1 MEGIGYRALN
11 ASYRGNFELMITTL
25 TTASPMLP
33 PISLV
38 IPVFNQWSFTEPCLQ
53 ALARTIPSAS
63 GPATSGPI
71 AHEIVIV
78 DNGSTDLT
86 QSKLTSVAGS
96 MWEHAKLTYIRFDE
110 NRGFNEASNVGA
122 QRSTGE
128 ILVFLNNDTVPQTG
142 WLESLYAALQLPNVG
157 IVGPKLLFPD
167 TQTIN
172 HIGYSFNQQL
182 GGYFPIYCERPATF
196 PPVCKP
202 REFQALLGACLMM
215 RRKDFFD
222 LGMFSITGLEDIDLC
237 LKVRAAGKRV
247 LYTPRAEVWHHGG
260 ATFRH
265 TDATLIP
272 KMSNDAFNERWPSST
287 LERDDE
293 RYYREDGYSV
303 IIHSNRS
310 VELIPEHDKAK
321 LIFADAERAWV
332 RGERE
337 IAVDLAKA
345 SLAVYARNIAV
356 LRKLSLWLVEMGN
369 IEEAQKFKYQIEFL
383 AGMR

>member
-1 MEGIGYRALN
+1 MQAIGVIHI
-11 ASYRGNFELMITTL
+11 MTTTE
-25 TTASPMLP
+25 TTSSTTMPA
-33 PISLV
+33 ISII
-38 IPVFNQWSFTEPCLQ
+38 IPVFNQWAFTEPCLQ
-53 ALARTIPSAS
+53 ALARTIPVSS
-63 GPATSGPI
+63 GATP
-71 AHEIVIV
+71 HEIVVV
-78 DNGSTDLT
+78 DNGSTDAT
-86 QSKLTSVAGS
+86 PGKLKSVVGGV
-96 MWEHAKLTYIRFDE
+96 WENAKLTYIRFDE

-122 QRSTGE
+122 ERSSGE

-142 WLESLYAALQLPNVG
+142 WLEALYAALQLPDVA

-222 LGMFSITGLEDIDLC
+222 LGMFSIAGLEDIDLC
-237 LKVRAAGKRV
+237 LKARAAGKRV

-265 TDATLIP
+265 TDAALIP
-272 KMSNDAFNERWPSST
+272 KMGNEAFNERWPSST

-293 RYYREDGYSV
+293 RFYREDGYGV
-303 IIHSNRS
+303 IIHSNKN
-310 VELIPEHDKAK
+310 VELIAEHDKAK
-321 LIFADAERAWV
+321 QIFAEAERAWSS
-332 RGERE
+332 GEKQRA
-337 IAVDLAKA
+337 IDLGTA

-356 LRKLSLWLVEMGN
+356 LRKLSLWLVELGKL
-369 IEEAQKFKYQIEFL
+369 EEAQNFNHQIEFL